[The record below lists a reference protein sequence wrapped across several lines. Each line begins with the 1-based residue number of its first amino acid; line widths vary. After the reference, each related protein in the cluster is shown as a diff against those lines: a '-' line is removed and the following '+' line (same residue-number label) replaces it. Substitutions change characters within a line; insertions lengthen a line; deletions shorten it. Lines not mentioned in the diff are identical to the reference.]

1 MLKSS
6 AYRDKSRYF
15 YMTYGIV
22 CHKSAKFYQIRPK
35 IHYAILAFLL
45 KIIPFMPLI
54 NIFVNF
60 MIFYQELHILA
71 K

>member
-1 MLKSS
+1 
-6 AYRDKSRYF
+6 
-15 YMTYGIV
+15 MTYGIV
-22 CHKSAKFYQIRPK
+22 CHKSAKFCQIRPK
-35 IHYAILAFLL
+35 ISYAILAFLL

-60 MIFYQELHILA
+60 MIFLSRITYFSKIVVNFLFFNT

>member
-1 MLKSS
+1 
-6 AYRDKSRYF
+6 
-15 YMTYGIV
+15 MTYGIV
-22 CHKSAKFYQIRPK
+22 CHKSAKFCRIRPK

-45 KIIPFMPLI
+45 KIAPFMPLI